1 MRAWEEGFGGFH
13 SGCWVVAGARRVVLT
28 CTVRAAGRS
37 AGRQAGRGIVRVNF
51 AVAGSSAP
59 RLRHTKLVSV
69 EVDMLGWQ
77 RRSERARAR
86 RDMAVEA
93 VARSPR

>member
-28 CTVRAAGRS
+28 CTVHT
-37 AGRQAGRGIVRVNF
+37 AGRQVAERGIVRVNF
-51 AVAGSSAP
+51 AAAGSSAP
-59 RLRHTKLVSV
+59 RWQHTKLVSV

-77 RRSERARAR
+77 RQSERGRAR

-93 VARSPR
+93 VARSLR